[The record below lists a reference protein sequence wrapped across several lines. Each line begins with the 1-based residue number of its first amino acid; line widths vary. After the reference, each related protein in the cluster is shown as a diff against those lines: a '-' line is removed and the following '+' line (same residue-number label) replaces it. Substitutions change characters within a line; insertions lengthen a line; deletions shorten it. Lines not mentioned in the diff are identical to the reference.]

1 MILLLGAVI
10 DLVLRFMPTPKEVK
24 EKEAKQKR
32 EQTKER
38 INNTFGSGTDGT
50 GWWVR

>member
-1 MILLLGAVI
+1 MIRLLGAVI
-10 DLVLRFMPTPKEVK
+10 DLVLRFMPTHKEVK
-24 EKEAKQKR
+24 EKEARQKR